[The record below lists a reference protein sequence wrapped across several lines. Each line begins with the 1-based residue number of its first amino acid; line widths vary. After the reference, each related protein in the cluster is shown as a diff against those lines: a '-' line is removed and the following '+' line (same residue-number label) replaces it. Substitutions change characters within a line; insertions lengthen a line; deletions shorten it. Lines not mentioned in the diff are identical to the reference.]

1 LVPFAKAVVDG
12 RFRGAARHGILGAG
26 SFKSAS
32 VVASASSSSSRA
44 AALFID
50 WALSK
55 QGLST
60 PMKNYSAALSNVGGG
75 CSEKSDLSISAQ
87 LWPDWL

>member
-1 LVPFAKAVVDG
+1 MADSGAPLGIGFLEPVVSKAQVLLL
-12 RFRGAARHGILGAG
+12 ARRATHP
-26 SFKSAS
+26 
-32 VVASASSSSSRA
+32 RA

-60 PMKNYSAALSNVGGG
+60 PMKKNYSAALSNVGGG
-75 CSEKSDLSISAQ
+75 SFREKRSEH
-87 LWPDWL
+87 

>member
-1 LVPFAKAVVDG
+1 MADFGAPLGIGFLEPVVSKAQVLLI
-12 RFRGAARHGILGAG
+12 ARRATHP
-26 SFKSAS
+26 
-32 VVASASSSSSRA
+32 RA

-50 WALSK
+50 WALSR
-55 QGLST
+55 QGLTYGHEELLGS
-60 PMKNYSAALSNVGGG
+60 SQFVGGG

>member
-1 LVPFAKAVVDG
+1 MADSRAPLGIGFLERVVSKAQVLLI
-12 RFRGAARHGILGAG
+12 ARRATHP
-26 SFKSAS
+26 
-32 VVASASSSSSRA
+32 RA